1 MKEEGDGDR
10 GGGGGGGGMG
20 AQDKGCVLQC
30 LAAAIMSL

>member
-10 GGGGGGGGMG
+10 GGGGGGMG